1 MPELNNK
8 GIVVYN
14 GISTESGSQNY
25 FKIEN
30 TDDNTP
36 IEVVIFNE
44 MGLKVYESSHY
55 QQGSDV
61 FQGYANVRGVV
72 GRGQRLPSGTYFYV
86 VHYTL
91 SGQSEVKKG
100 FLYVR

>member
-1 MPELNNK
+1 
-8 GIVVYN
+8 
-14 GISTESGSQNY
+14 
-25 FKIEN
+25 
-30 TDDNTP
+30 
-36 IEVVIFNE
+36 
-44 MGLKVYESSHY
+44 MGLVVYESAHY
-55 QQGSDV
+55 QDNGEL
-61 FQGYANVRGVV
+61 FLGYANVSGVV